1 MNENDI
7 TSYYAVI
14 PATVRY
20 NKQLKSSEKLL
31 YAEITA
37 LTNKYGYCYA
47 KNKYFASLYNVTIE
61 TVSRWIADLKKLR
74 FCRCR
79 NSEK

>member
-1 MNENDI
+1 MNENEI
-7 TSYYAVI
+7 ASYFAVI

-47 KNKYFASLYNVTIE
+47 KNKYFANLYNVTIE
-61 TVSRWIADLKKLR
+61 TVSRWISDLKRLR
-74 FCRCR
+74 FCRC
-79 NSEK
+79 